1 MGAWGHNTFENDAAL
16 DWVIGLADNQEL
28 AFLRDSLED
37 GIDEDVLAAAE
48 VIAALRGRPGEGLPE
63 DVTEWVSLHPFE
75 VPDDL
80 LAAARDA
87 VTKVRNDSELQELWE
102 ESTWLESWH
111 ESVDDLL
118 RRLEPYGRY
127 TPDALLNCLSVGFQA
142 LLEATGRPVGP
153 PDPVPL
159 RPGPD

>member
-102 ESTWLESWH
+102 ESTWLQSWH

-118 RRLEPYGRY
+118 RRLEP
-127 TPDALLNCLSVGFQA
+127 
-142 LLEATGRPVGP
+142 
-153 PDPVPL
+153 
-159 RPGPD
+159 